1 MTGINV
7 VSSNFAGT
15 TVSYTE
21 GKFKLGEKTYT
32 LIDVPGTYSM
42 DATSEVE
49 QVAISFMKSNPL
61 AVICV
66 LDATNLERN
75 IKLGLDLLKY
85 DVPIVFALN
94 LLDVAKRH
102 GLEINAALLAQELGA
117 PVIPT
122 VAVNNEGVDE
132 LKEEL
137 KKALTQQPQ
146 IGCSG
151 CKGCPAACPA
161 MKISDDDEDNWERAK
176 IITARVRVKTDGKLS
191 FLDKLGNSMLK
202 PWPGIPIAILVIIL
216 SLGIIVGGGKALRAV
231 LLLPLVNNLIVP
243 FFKMLF
249 GAILSEGILYNV
261 LIGEYGIFVIG
272 FEWIIALILPYVFL
286 FYVVFSFWRI
296 REFYHV

>member
-1 MTGINV
+1 MASCHEVKEDAKVYEKTDKILLMGNPNVGKSVFFSSMTGINV

-102 GLEINAALLAQELGA
+102 GLEM
-117 PVIPT
+117 
-122 VAVNNEGVDE
+122 
-132 LKEEL
+132 
-137 KKALTQQPQ
+137 QP
-146 IGCSG
+146 C
-151 CKGCPAACPA
+151 
-161 MKISDDDEDNWERAK
+161 
-176 IITARVRVKTDGKLS
+176 
-191 FLDKLGNSMLK
+191 
-202 PWPGIPIAILVIIL
+202 
-216 SLGIIVGGGKALRAV
+216 
-231 LLLPLVNNLIVP
+231 
-243 FFKMLF
+243 
-249 GAILSEGILYNV
+249 
-261 LIGEYGIFVIG
+261 
-272 FEWIIALILPYVFL
+272 
-286 FYVVFSFWRI
+286 
-296 REFYHV
+296 